1 MQKGLLALLIIVPAL
16 EMWGIIEM
24 GHWIGGWQT
33 FGLLIATG
41 FLGAWLIR
49 VEGRKVWQQAQ
60 RQMQAGQVPGLS
72 ILDGLCVLA
81 GGIMLMAPGFLSD
94 IIGITMLLPFTR
106 PIYRIFMYRWLE
118 RKIRSGNFKLYR

>member
-1 MQKGLLALLIIVPAL
+1 MQRGLLALLIIVPAL